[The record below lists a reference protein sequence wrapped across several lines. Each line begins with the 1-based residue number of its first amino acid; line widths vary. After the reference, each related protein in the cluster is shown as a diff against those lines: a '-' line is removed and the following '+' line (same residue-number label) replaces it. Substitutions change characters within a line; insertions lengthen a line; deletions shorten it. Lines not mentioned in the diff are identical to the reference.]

1 MSGMTNNLP
10 GLPFNV
16 TSRIIVVSDLDMHIL
31 EAQPPPSGQIPAPK
45 PPLLVL
51 LHGFPEIA
59 YSWRKVMGPLAA
71 SGYAVVA
78 PDQRGFGRT
87 KERDRQSPASRMT
100 TYEDDL
106 SPFRMLNLTT
116 DIVALVYALGYTS
129 VAAVIG
135 HDFGSLVAA
144 YCALIRPDVFRSVV
158 MMSAPFNG
166 PPALSTPAT
175 ANAKPFIQQV
185 DDMLANLDP
194 PRKHYTMYF
203 SSPQANADTMSP
215 PQGLHTF
222 LRTYYHVKSADWKTN
237 NGARPLGGI
246 SPAAVASM
254 PYYYIMPRSQSMPAC
269 LAPSAPSAEEIRSN
283 TWLLDD
289 ELAVYTSQY
298 TATGFQGGF
307 NWYRCQ
313 TDPNRWAKDLQV
325 FAGKQIEVPA
335 MFIGGAQDWGVY
347 QLPGA
352 VEAMRTKA
360 CKNME
365 EEDFVL
371 VEGAGHWVQQ
381 EKPEV
386 VVRHLLRF
394 VRKLDVL

>member
-1 MSGMTNNLP
+1 MSDVTNNLP
-10 GLPFNV
+10 GLPSNV
-16 TSRIIVVSDLDMHIL
+16 TSRIIAVSDLDMHIL
-31 EAQPPPSGQIPAPK
+31 EAWPPTSSEQTTTSK

-59 YSWRKVMGPLAA
+59 YSWRKVMEPLAA
-71 SGYAVVA
+71 SGYLVIA
-78 PDQRGFGRT
+78 PDQRGFGQT
-87 KERDRQSPASRMT
+87 KERDRQPPGRT
-100 TYEDDL
+100 ITYEDDL
-106 SPFRMLNLTT
+106 SPFRMLNLTA
-116 DIVALVYALGYTS
+116 DIAALVYALGYTS

-135 HDFGSLVAA
+135 HDFGSPVAA
-144 YCALIRPDVFRSVV
+144 HCALIRPDVFRSVV
-158 MMSAPFNG
+158 MMSAPFTG
-166 PPALSTPAT
+166 PPGLSTPAT
-175 ANAKPFIQQV
+175 ANAKPLIQQV
-185 DDMLANLDP
+185 DEMLANLDP

-203 SSPQANADTMSP
+203 SSPQANADMMGP
-215 PQGLHTF
+215 PQGLHAF

-237 NGARPLGGI
+237 NGARPLGGF
-246 SPAAVASM
+246 SPAVIASM
-254 PYYYIMPRSQSMPAC
+254 PYYYIMPRSQTMPEC
-269 LAPSAPSAEEIRSN
+269 LAPSAPSAEEVQSN
-283 TWLLDD
+283 TWLPDD

-347 QLPGA
+347 QIPGA
-352 VEAMRTKA
+352 VETMRTKV

-371 VEGAGHWVQQ
+371 VDGAGHWVQQ